1 MHRKWH
7 FSVKQFQSTPVH
19 QQQRVNGPADVPVC
33 FLHLPCA
40 RSCKG
45 FSVSI
50 LWWCASAVKYLVT
63 DGETAPR
70 HIGRRLQ
77 VITQTSPVF
86 TRFEC
91 LTSSHVK
98 CAVFAAVLLVCL
110 FRGHVAQSLA
120 EAQEA
125 AGRSGFETQHSRVFA
140 VFLLENDLLGLPRD
154 AEIATVVLRVST
166 QQQSVPN
173 DARCGAAL
181 LYSNAIA
188 YNSVLPL

>member
-1 MHRKWH
+1 M
-7 FSVKQFQSTPVH
+7 
-19 QQQRVNGPADVPVC
+19 
-33 FLHLPCA
+33 
-40 RSCKG
+40 
-45 FSVSI
+45 
-50 LWWCASAVKYLVT
+50 
-63 DGETAPR
+63 
-70 HIGRRLQ
+70 
-77 VITQTSPVF
+77 ITQTSPVF

-125 AGRSGFETQHSRVFA
+125 AGRSGFETQHSRVFP